1 MSYTLLSPSL
11 QLQDRESTVSL
22 LVGAQYGVSQVI
34 NHKLSIMTT
43 LAEFSN
49 ITKVELVTESERV
62 SLVKIYMQDI
72 KVPTIGTFESI

>member
-1 MSYTLLSPSL
+1 M
-11 QLQDRESTVSL
+11 SL

-43 LAEFSN
+43 LTEFSS
-49 ITKVELVTESERV
+49 ITRVELVTESERV

-72 KVPTIGTFESI
+72 KVRTVGALRDI